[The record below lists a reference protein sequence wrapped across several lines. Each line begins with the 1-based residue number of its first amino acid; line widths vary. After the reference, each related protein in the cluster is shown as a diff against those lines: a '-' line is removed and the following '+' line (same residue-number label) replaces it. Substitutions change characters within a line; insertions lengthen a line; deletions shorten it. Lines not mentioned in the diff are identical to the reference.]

1 MIKFSK
7 LGVFWNPED
16 LLLMRGTEIFKI
28 DASWAEKLMKTRV
41 SKIIAPTVDKQL
53 ASKNVFIMHQK

>member
-1 MIKFSK
+1 M
-7 LGVFWNPED
+7 LWVFRNPQD
-16 LLLMRGTEIFKI
+16 LLLLMGTEIFKI
-28 DASWAEKLMKTRV
+28 DAFWAEKLMKTRV